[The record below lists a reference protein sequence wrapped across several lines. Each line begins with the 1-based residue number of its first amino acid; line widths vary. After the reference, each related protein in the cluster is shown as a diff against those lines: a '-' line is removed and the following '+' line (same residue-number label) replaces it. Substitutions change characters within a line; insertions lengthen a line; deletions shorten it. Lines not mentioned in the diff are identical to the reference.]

1 MNPNK
6 FIQSRPA
13 IYGIRNL
20 TNGKL
25 YVGKTHCVYRRCAQ
39 YVYDY
44 ANRHIGHLNDYLF
57 AAMRKVG
64 INNFEMFVLEFCESE
79 ALSERELVWIINF
92 NTTDRN
98 CGYNL
103 RLDSSSGMLAHADT
117 KSKISKNLKRQW
129 AEGIR
134 DGHSEKLKKSW
145 ANASPLRR
153 KEQTERFIKMRT
165 KFTYVVHQ
173 SNGEKES
180 CTYVRLK
187 ELGLHGAVGNMS
199 RSKKNVTYLRDG
211 TVVYR
216 HPIGES

>member
-134 DGHSEKLKKSW
+134 DGHSE
-145 ANASPLRR
+145 N
-153 KEQTERFIKMRT
+153 
-165 KFTYVVHQ
+165 
-173 SNGEKES
+173 
-180 CTYVRLK
+180 
-187 ELGLHGAVGNMS
+187 
-199 RSKKNVTYLRDG
+199 
-211 TVVYR
+211 
-216 HPIGES
+216 